1 MLFLPLKKSLNGQNH
16 ISSGCYYPNK
26 KIPSKFFHSLHSLT
40 LFDKPCYISN
50 FEIHPMFS
58 KPVGNPTQI
67 DL

>member
-1 MLFLPLKKSLNGQNH
+1 MFFPALRKSLNGRNH
-16 ISSGCYYPNK
+16 FSLGSYHPDK
-26 KIPSKFFHSLHSLT
+26 KVPSKISHSLHPLT
-40 LFDKPCYISN
+40 LFGKPCYTSN